1 MNRIISIVLIFL
13 CGCGGSL
20 TEEQRQKA
28 KKDMQDHAIKKI
40 SEAQIT
46 EAAFTMG
53 RKLTSMLENK
63 LSKKSIIDSLENQY
77 KSKIVLLSST
87 EKSIGTKEKEVL
99 EAYQMGSG
107 KAELTDNIQK
117 IGLDTI
123 LYTKPIMKE
132 LPDGSLQFSYAIGI
146 KLPKREVVLSVK

>member
-20 TEEQRQKA
+20 TEEQRHKA
-28 KKDMQDHAIKKI
+28 KKDMEDHAIKKI

-46 EAAFTMG
+46 EAAFAMG
-53 RKLTSMLENK
+53 RKQTAILEIKSM
-63 LSKKSIIDSLENQY
+63 KKSIIDSLENQY
-77 KSKIVLLSST
+77 KVKIVVLSST

-107 KAELTDNIQK
+107 KADLTDNIQK

-146 KLPKREVVLSVK
+146 KMPKREVVLSIK